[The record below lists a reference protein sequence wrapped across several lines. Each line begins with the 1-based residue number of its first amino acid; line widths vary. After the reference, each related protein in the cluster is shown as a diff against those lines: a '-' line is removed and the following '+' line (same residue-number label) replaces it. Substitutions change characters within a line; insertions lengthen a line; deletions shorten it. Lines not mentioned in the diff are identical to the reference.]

1 MKLLLTTFF
10 LISYSLILGQQI
22 QINDPYPTLNINNE
36 IKFRVDKYFPI
47 FGLSEKPFTNE
58 KFIKLTDIDG
68 IFIAYLFFKDQ
79 YTPPK
84 YDKKAKT
91 IRLFFPDSYYNYII
105 QRLEKEDAYI
115 VYREYKEGHNWGEIY
130 FDKYP

>member
-1 MKLLLTTFF
+1 MKSFLFLLLIATQ
-10 LISYSLILGQQI
+10 ISAQEFQM
-22 QINDPYPTLNINNE
+22 NDPYPTANVTNEVNIHM
-36 IKFRVDKYFPI
+36 DKYYTI
-47 FGLSEKPFTNE
+47 FGLSEKPFSNE
-58 KFIKLTDIDG
+58 KIIRLSDRNGVYT
-68 IFIAYLFFKDQ
+68 AYLYFKDQ

-84 YDKKAKT
+84 YDKRGKFL
-91 IRLFFPDSYYNYII
+91 RLYFPDSYYNYIL